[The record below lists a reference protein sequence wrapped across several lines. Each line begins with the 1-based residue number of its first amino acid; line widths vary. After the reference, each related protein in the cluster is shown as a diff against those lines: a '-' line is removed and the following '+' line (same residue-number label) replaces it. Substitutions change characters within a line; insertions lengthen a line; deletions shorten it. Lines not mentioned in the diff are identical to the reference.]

1 MSYADDLLRFEPWP
15 YKPGGIPDP
24 CRVRFYM
31 EAAREYGTV
40 KEQLELLEDEGNAE
54 VEKLEEEVGDLQ
66 NAIEEARDKLKRF
79 ASELEDD
86 ASLEDN
92 AEELRDQIGQ
102 AVAKIE
108 AIAKALGEALK

>member
-1 MSYADDLLRFEPWP
+1 MSYSDDLLRFEPWP

-40 KEQLELLEDEGNAE
+40 KEKLELLEDEGNAE
-54 VEKLEEEVGDLQ
+54 VEKLEEEVGGLQ

-79 ASELEDD
+79 ASELEDG
-86 ASLEDN
+86 ATSSTS
-92 AEELRDQIGQ
+92 RDDLMDIVGPHI
-102 AVAKIE
+102 ADIE
-108 AIAKALGEALK
+108 RVAKALGEALK

>member
-1 MSYADDLLRFEPWP
+1 MSHADDLLRFEPWP

-79 ASELEDD
+79 ASELEDGATSSTSRD
-86 ASLEDN
+86 DLMDIVGPHIADLEKLAEDLSL
-92 AEELRDQIGQ
+92 
-102 AVAKIE
+102 
-108 AIAKALGEALK
+108 AIA